1 MSLRHRRHRVALLP
15 LDDRPFST
23 KLMRLLGR
31 MVDYEVT
38 LPPAELIGRF
48 DDPGDPEALIQ
59 WLQTIAPDTDTVL
72 LSLDML
78 AYGGYVASRQP
89 HVRADAALQRVD
101 ALRELREKAPDHA
114 IYVLATIPSPEGMP
128 LVGHDVGES
137 RAIARHAEL
146 QAEAR
151 ERDPEQESAAADE
164 MAHLRASVSA
174 DFWSHY
180 HEMRRRNLEVNL
192 KAAGLAADG
201 VLDLLV
207 VGQESGSPVGPHV
220 DEAEQLLDL
229 VTHRGASG
237 SVAVVDGYSQGA
249 AVLLVRFVHT
259 HMETSPAVATIYSPA
274 PEGPEP
280 DAAGR
285 ALAESVRAQ
294 IVAVGA
300 SEVDEPADAD
310 ICLYVNTPAGLPLT
324 EAAPG
329 TQAFDGR
336 RHALHQF
343 ALNLSGW
350 VASDRLAALA
360 DAAFP
365 SAADEALMRA
375 LHEVK
380 VDLTRLGGFAARETT
395 GASVGTALAHICLR
409 RIALRDKGA
418 FDLAQAVGDLRPMRY
433 LELLDSLIDSE
444 RAHIRLLFGRFV
456 EDYLFQSRVK
466 QRAASYL
473 ADLIADSPISL
484 SEIPNSAEQFVRTA
498 LSRAAGEFYIEHFLG
513 RQAVAIGSGDHRS
526 GLMLCELE
534 EARVQL
540 PWRRLAEVDVDLDF
554 DIQLVSE
561 PAE

>member
-15 LDDRPFST
+15 LDDRPMNT
-23 KLMRLLGR
+23 KLVRLLGR

-38 LPPAELIGRF
+38 LPPAEIIGHF
-48 DDPGDPEALIQ
+48 DDPGDPEALIH
-59 WLQTIAPDTDTVL
+59 WLRGVAPETDTVL
-72 LSLDML
+72 LSIDML

-89 HVRADAALQRVD
+89 HVRTEAALQRLGFL
-101 ALRELREKAPDHA
+101 AELRDKAADHR
-114 IYVLATIPSPEGMP
+114 IYALATIPSPEGMP
-128 LVGHDVGES
+128 LAGQDVGES
-137 RAIARHAEL
+137 RAVARHAEL
-146 QAEAR
+146 QAAAR
-151 ERDPEQESAAADE
+151 DAEQAAESVAADE

-174 DFWSHY
+174 DFWGHY

-192 KAAGLAADG
+192 KAAKLADDG
-201 VLDLLV
+201 VLDFLV
-207 VGQESGSPVGPHV
+207 VAQESGSPVGPHV
-220 DEAEQLLDL
+220 DEAEELLERVAD
-229 VTHRGASG
+229 RGASD
-237 SVAVVDGYSQGA
+237 SVAVVDGQSQGA

-259 HMETSPAVATIYSPA
+259 HMETSPAIATIYSCP
-274 PEGPEP
+274 P
-280 DAAGR
+280 DGIPSSAADG
-285 ALAESVRAQ
+285 ALIDSVRAQ
-294 IVAVGA
+294 IVALGA

-310 ICLYVNTPAGLPLT
+310 ICLYVNTPTELPLA
-324 EAAPG
+324 EAGPG
-329 TQAFDGR
+329 TKPFDER
-336 RHALHQF
+336 KHALHPF
-343 ALNLSGW
+343 AIDLSGW

-365 SAADEALMRA
+365 LAADEALMRA
-375 LHEVK
+375 LHEIK
-380 VDLTRLGGFAARETT
+380 VDLTRLGGFAARETP
-395 GASVGTALAHICLR
+395 GASAGAALAQVCLR

-444 RAHIRLLFGRFV
+444 RAHICLLFERFV
-456 EDYLFQSRVK
+456 EDYLFQSRIK

-473 ADLIADSPISL
+473 ADLIANSPISL
-484 SEIPNSAEQFVRTA
+484 TEVPNSADQFVRTA

-554 DIQLVSE
+554 DIQLVAE